1 MVDINK
7 NINVAIVYHY
17 VAHYRKPVFDALC
30 SDENINFYIVADE
43 SSNIESISTL
53 SSDESNSS
61 KIISSRWISVKNF
74 WLTENILW
82 QRGLLSICFSKKFDT
97 LILLGNMYF
106 LSTWVAAFLARVCGK
121 KIYFWTHGY
130 LNNEKGVKSFF
141 RNLFYKMS
149 DGLLLYGNNAK
160 NILIKKGFSEKK
172 LHVIYNSLD
181 FDLQSQLISEI
192 SSQEISDK
200 KKSLG
205 IKDYESLIIASG
217 RLTKGKR
224 FDLLVDL
231 IKKINT
237 QGKNCKLLIIGE
249 GPEKEKIISY
259 SKSCNVESK
268 IIFFGACY
276 DEKLLS
282 LLYSISD
289 VCVVPGDIGLSAIHS
304 LSYGLPVVT
313 HDDFSTHKP
322 EFEAITDGLNGSFY
336 KKDDLS
342 DLAIKVSDW
351 LDRDNLDT
359 FDKCREPIKKFYN
372 PQHQVYAIK
381 SILERDINFDKSS

>member
-1 MVDINK
+1 MLR
-7 NINVAIVYHY
+7 VAIAYHY
-17 VAHYRKPVFDALC
+17 IAHYRKAVFNKLC
-30 SDENINFYIVADE
+30 ESKDIQYNIMADE
-43 SSNIESISTL
+43 VSNMHSIKVLTSDPSSSGESL
-53 SSDESNSS
+53 S
-61 KIISSRWISVKNF
+61 KNWF
-74 WLTENILW
+74 NLRNVWLTKDLLW
-82 QRGLLSICFSKKFDT
+82 QRGLISQVIGKKFDAV
-97 LILLGNMYF
+97 ILLGNMYF
-106 LSTWVAAFLARVCGK
+106 LSTWVVAFLAKICGIK
-121 KIYFWTHGY
+121 VYFWTHGY
-130 LNNEKGVKSFF
+130 LNNEKSIKSFF
-141 RNLFYKMS
+141 RNLFYKIS

-192 SSQEISDK
+192 SNQEINDK

-205 IKDYESLIIASG
+205 IKDDESVIIASG

-224 FDLLVDL
+224 FDVLVDL
-231 IKKINT
+231 IKKINA

-259 SKSCNVESK
+259 SKNCNVESK

-282 LLYSISD
+282 LLYSMSN

-322 EFEAITDGLNGSFY
+322 EFEAITDGMNGSFY

-342 DLAIKVSDW
+342 DLAIKVRYW

-381 SILERDINFDKSS
+381 SILERDINFDRVS